1 MQGFLDAGF
10 AVVNADFP
18 NTYLEEY
25 VSYDV
30 LKSWNP
36 MKDPAEHG
44 EDIKGIEVCLWGGND
59 VPQFAYVAHIALPLY
74 GDRAWNCATPIPS
87 GDATTRALTRAILG
101 ADTPDA
107 FDLFSY
113 FDGIPLSNACLAE
126 EGILRADADL
136 DALSGTLSRI
146 SPKSE
151 DQAFLRDALLEL
163 LDRYDTN
170 TLIVGKSF

>member
-1 MQGFLDAGF
+1 MVLPRWKTGGLKDVHPIERRVGVAVSDA
-10 AVVNADFP
+10 
-18 NTYLEEY
+18 E
-25 VSYDV
+25 S
-30 LKSWNP
+30 
-36 MKDPAEHG
+36 
-44 EDIKGIEVCLWGGND
+44 
-59 VPQFAYVAHIALPLY
+59 
-74 GDRAWNCATPIPS
+74 R
-87 GDATTRALTRAILG
+87 RALTRAILG
-101 ADTPDA
+101 ADAPDA

-163 LDRYDTN
+163 LDRNETN